1 MRGVGNMLL
10 SRDRE
15 MGKAV
20 TGFESRTVTAHEVS
34 NNIFKDFIR
43 RNKAQGNTIPHLYQR
58 DLENFEI
65 ELPSYEE
72 QEKVANVLN
81 AIDLKIDCNNR
92 INDNLYKYC
101 NHYSA
106 VVKKF

>member
-34 NNIFKDFIR
+34 NSIVNARESILSVIFRRFIVLQTV
-43 RNKAQGNTIPHLYQR
+43 NK
-58 DLENFEI
+58 
-65 ELPSYEE
+65 
-72 QEKVANVLN
+72 V
-81 AIDLKIDCNNR
+81 
-92 INDNLYKYC
+92 
-101 NHYSA
+101 
-106 VVKKF
+106 